1 MLGRVCSCLA
11 VAGALAAAPAAA
23 GDGFLFASMGG
34 SGVAAPDGKLRFVP
48 VGVSRADDT
57 VLEAISTKSGSI
69 ENQLE
74 LVGLFGNPYTAG
86 GADGMSH
93 DGATLVLQNADGIQS
108 PSTFAV
114 VDANRLRLVHE
125 VQLNG
130 VFSYDALSPDGRR
143 LYLIQYTQ
151 GRSGDLSHYV
161 VRAYDGIQH
170 SGAK

>member
-1 MLGRVCSCLA
+1 YDLDAHRLLPGRVADKAQKSW
-11 VAGALAAAPAAA
+11 VMQGFAAARATSP
-23 GDGFLFASMGG
+23 DGRWVYTLYANPGG
-34 SGVAAPDGKLRFVP
+34 YRFVHGLDTVRGVAHCFGLPWTSVYQNAIFDTKL
-48 VGVSRADDT
+48 A
-57 VLEAISTKSGSI
+57 
-69 ENQLE
+69 
-74 LVGLFGNPYTAG
+74 LVGMFGNPYTAG
-86 GADGMSH
+86 GAEGMSH

-151 GRSGDLSHYV
+151 GRSGDLSH
-161 VRAYDGIQH
+161 
-170 SGAK
+170 